1 MYEETTYPEC
11 RAAHDTLGHHGNM
24 IRACK
29 IDIEEEPDEM
39 AVVEMSDTVVHPWT
53 VVIYK

>member
-11 RAAHDTLGHHGNM
+11 RTAHDTLGDHGNM
-24 IRACK
+24 IRARK
-29 IDIEEEPDEM
+29 IDIEEEPDEV
-39 AVVEMSDTVVHPWT
+39 AVVEMSDTVVYPRT